1 MKYNIIGK
9 YFFFL
14 SLFVSHYAMAQDS
27 IAAIKIKE
35 IDSLILYSQ
44 YDAAKIKADSLY
56 NAFNVSNNRKKYK
69 TQILETR
76 FRQALIIDRQQGS
89 PTDQLKILLEIKDQ
103 AEAQNLYDL
112 SCRIYLMMALS
123 YEKTQNLKL
132 TEAYLN
138 AAYKLLKEQK
148 LDDIYSTY
156 CIRKSSYCRFAY
168 KLDSSVYYANEAK
181 IYAEKHNNLLDLA
194 DSYLLLGSFYK
205 KNKNY
210 PESLKYNL
218 LFLKYCL
225 KFKNPVLIAASYNNV
240 ATTYLELKQYDK
252 ALLYNDSSYA
262 YYDQQTLMYKDGLP
276 QIRSKIYESMGNA
289 DSAFYYFK
297 QYHDDLQLYL
307 KDNEVLNVSKL
318 EEEYQNE
325 KKEAIIKNKNLQMI
339 LITSLLV
346 VIIGGSG
353 LLFRNNRR
361 INHQNKIIHQQVVSL
376 NKTLEQKQ
384 VLLSELQHRVKNNL
398 QHVISILEIQ
408 KESADFNTID
418 ELIRGSQNRLH
429 SMALLHKKLNVTEN
443 VSLVDLNKYIVE
455 LSELIKDSYDNHEK
469 QINLSVKCEIETI
482 SLEKAMPLGLI
493 IVELVS
499 NSMKHA
505 FNQQSSGM
513 IDIEITN
520 TNATYKLCYADN
532 GKGFDFNKPSSKGLG
547 QEIIKGL
554 IDQLGGDIETNS
566 NKGFYLTFYF
576 K

>member
-1 MKYNIIGK
+1 
-9 YFFFL
+9 
-14 SLFVSHYAMAQDS
+14 MAQDS

-44 YDAAKIKADSLY
+44 YDTAKIKADSLY
-56 NAFNVSNNRKKYK
+56 QALNVSNNRKKYK

-76 FRQALIIDRQQGS
+76 FRQALIIDKQQGS
-89 PTDQLKILLEIKDQ
+89 STDQLKILLEIKDQ
-103 AEAQNLYDL
+103 AETQNLYDL
-112 SCRIYLMMALS
+112 SCRIYLLMALS

-138 AAYKLLKEQK
+138 AAYKLLREQK
-148 LDDIYSTY
+148 LDEIYSTY
-156 CIRKSSYCRFAY
+156 CIRRSSYCRFVY

-181 IYAEKHNNLLDLA
+181 IYAEKYNNSLDLA
-194 DSYLLLGSFYK
+194 DSHLLLGNYYK

-218 LFLKYCL
+218 LFLQYCL
-225 KFKNPVLIAASYNNV
+225 KFKNPTIIAASYNNI
-240 ATTYLELKQYDK
+240 ASTYLELKQYDK

-262 YYDQQTLMYKDGLP
+262 YYDQQTLMYKHSLP
-276 QIRSKIYESMGNA
+276 QKRSKIYESIGNT

-297 QYHDDLQLYL
+297 QYHNDLQLYL
-307 KDNEVLNVSKL
+307 KDNEVLNASKL

-325 KKEAIIKNKNLQMI
+325 KKETIIKNKNLLI
-339 LITSLLV
+339 IFITSLLA

-353 LLFRNNRR
+353 LLFRNNRK
-361 INHQNKIIHQQVVSL
+361 IKHQNQIIHQQVLSL

-408 KESADFNTID
+408 KESANFNTIE

-429 SMALLHKKLNVTEN
+429 SMALLHKKLNITEN
-443 VSLVDLNKYIVE
+443 ASFVDLNKYIVE
-455 LSELIKDSYDNHEK
+455 LSELVKDSYDNHKK
-469 QINLSVKCEIETI
+469 QVNLSVKCEIETI

-513 IDIEITN
+513 INIEITN
-520 TNATYKLCYADN
+520 TNATYKLSYADN
-532 GKGFDFNKPSSKGLG
+532 GKGFDFNEPSSKGLG

-554 IDQLGGDIETNS
+554 IDQLGGNIETNS
-566 NKGFYLTFYF
+566 NKGFYLRFYF

>member
-1 MKYNIIGK
+1 
-9 YFFFL
+9 
-14 SLFVSHYAMAQDS
+14 MAQDS
-27 IAAIKIKE
+27 IAATKIKE

-44 YDAAKIKADSLY
+44 YDIAKIKADSLY
-56 NAFNVSNNRKKYK
+56 NTLNVSNNRKKYK
-69 TQILETR
+69 AQILETR

-103 AEAQNLYDL
+103 AEVQKLYDL

-123 YEKTQNLKL
+123 YEKTQNLTL

-138 AAYKLLKEQK
+138 AAYKLLREQK

-156 CIRKSSYCRFAY
+156 CIRKSSYCRFVY

-181 IYAEKHNNLLDLA
+181 IYAEKYNNLFDLA

-210 PESLKYNL
+210 PEALKYNL

-262 YYDQQTLMYKDGLP
+262 YYNQQTLMYKDALP
-276 QIRSKIYESMGNA
+276 QTRSKIYDGMGNI
-289 DSAFYYFK
+289 DSAYYYFK
-297 QYHDDLQLYL
+297 QYHNDLQLYQ

-318 EEEYQNE
+318 EEEYQND
-325 KKEAIIKNKNLQMI
+325 KKETIIKNKNIQII
-339 LITSLLV
+339 LITSLLA

-361 INHQNKIIHQQVVSL
+361 IKHQNKIIHQQVLSL

-408 KESADFNTID
+408 KESADFNTIE

-455 LSELIKDSYDNHEK
+455 LSELIKDSYDNHKK
-469 QINLSVKCEIETI
+469 QVTLSVNCDIETI

-513 IDIEITN
+513 ISIEITN
-520 TNATYKLCYADN
+520 TNGTYKLCYTDN
-532 GKGFDFNKPSSKGLG
+532 GKGFDFNEPNSKGLG

-554 IDQLGGDIETNS
+554 IDQLGGNIETNS
-566 NKGFYLTFYF
+566 NKGFYLAFYF